1 MQRRPFFYDITLR
14 DGNQSL
20 KKPWSLEEKIFIFD
34 KIVELGI
41 PAVELGFPASS
52 QMDFDACKTLA
63 SKASENILVSVLARA
78 HKNDIDR
85 ALEAIKDASYA
96 RLHTFITL
104 SPFHMEY
111 VLNKQPQ
118 EVANI
123 AIEAVKYANEQIKN
137 LGKNFDIEFSVE
149 HFGDCS
155 ENLDFVIETLKKI
168 VEMGATTINLPNTVE
183 RYRPKKF
190 VEMVER
196 VKEALPEHITISV
209 HNHNDL
215 GMATATTVESFF
227 TGANQLECC
236 LNGLGERAGNT
247 DFNQVAVALNNC
259 GVETGIDLS
268 KIYETALIISQMSQ
282 TQIYE
287 KAPLI
292 GPEALAHRS
301 GIHQDGAIKT
311 KEMTF
316 GAYRPIHPNLI
327 GRYDD
332 EKIGFTSQSGK
343 TAIYDI
349 IKALHYPITIQES
362 VYLTPMAKQ
371 LAEQKGE
378 LSNDEILNLYFD
390 KICDIKG
397 AFELISFKPIEKGVF
412 GLFFNFKGEQK
423 EVIGTGNGPLDACL
437 NGLKKL
443 GFEIEIFQYNQ
454 YSLDGDEKG
463 SSARAMSEI
472 SMVDGKGNKIIA
484 RAIDTSTALANVKAV
499 FNALN
504 LCEY

>member
-1 MQRRPFFYDITLR
+1 MQRKPFFYDITLR

-63 SKASENILVSVLARA
+63 SKAGEHTLVSVLARA

-85 ALEAIKDASYA
+85 ALEAIKDASCA

-111 VLNKQPQ
+111 VLNKEPQ

-123 AIEAVKYANEQIKN
+123 AINAVQYANEQIKN

-190 VEMVER
+190 VEMVEC
-196 VKEALPEHITISV
+196 VKNALPEHITISV

-227 TGANQLECC
+227 AGANQLECC

-259 GVETGIDLS
+259 GIETGIDLS

-287 KAPLI
+287 NAPLI

-412 GLFFNFKGEQK
+412 GLFFNFKGESK
-423 EVIGTGNGPLDACL
+423 EIIGTGNGPLDACL

-443 GFEIEIFQYNQ
+443 GFEIEIQQYNQ

-472 SMVDGKGNKIIA
+472 SMINAKGNKIIA